1 MRYKIGQKARGKVT
15 GIQPYGVFV
24 LLDEETQ
31 GLVHISE
38 LKHGYIKKI
47 EDTVKVGDEVDVVI
61 MDIDEFSEKISLSM
75 RSLQKPK
82 YYPFSN
88 KRKNPRFGRR
98 SGKGF
103 KSVEK
108 KLPIWIDHA
117 LNEIKE
123 KEEQMNELN

>member
-1 MRYKIGQKARGKVT
+1 MEYRIGQKTRGKVT

-47 EDTVKVGDEVDVVI
+47 EDIVKVGDEVDVIV
-61 MDIDEFSEKISLSM
+61 MDIDEFSKKISLSM

-88 KRKNPRFGRR
+88 KRRNPRYGRR
-98 SGKGF
+98 TGKGF
-103 KSVEK
+103 KSIEMQ
-108 KLPIWIDHA
+108 LPKWIDHA
-117 LNEIKE
+117 LMDIQK
-123 KEEQMNELN
+123 KEEQEQ